1 MKKTS
6 IEAHESIKP
15 VKPTH
20 HKIILSVLSQGKA
33 MTAEQISVQCRLN
46 YMQVVRRLS
55 ELEEADQVECTPL
68 TAANQSGR
76 AARKWRLKD
85 TEPTLF

>member
-20 HKIILSVLSQGKA
+20 HKIILAVLQQGKA
-33 MTAEQISVQCRLN
+33 MTAEEISVQCRLN
-46 YMQVVRRLS
+46 YMQVIRRLS
-55 ELEEADQVECTPL
+55 EMTNYVECTPL

>member
-6 IEAHESIKP
+6 IEAHNSMIA

-20 HKIILSVLSQGKA
+20 HKIILAVLQQGKA

-55 ELEEADQVECTPL
+55 EMSDQVECTPL